1 MAYADQL
8 GNQGIESAQPANDM
22 WPSSAYPA
30 QSLKHEES
38 EGALELH

>member
-8 GNQGIESAQPANDM
+8 GNHAMESAQPSTDM

-30 QSLKHEES
+30 QSLKLEDS
-38 EGALELH
+38 EGTP